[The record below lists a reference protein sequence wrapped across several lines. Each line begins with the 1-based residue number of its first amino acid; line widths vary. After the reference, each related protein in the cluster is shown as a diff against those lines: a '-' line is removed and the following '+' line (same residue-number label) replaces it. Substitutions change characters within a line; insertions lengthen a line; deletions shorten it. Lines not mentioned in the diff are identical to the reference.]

1 MSRAAFISSRQSLI
15 SASPASQSRP
25 VLLDGGAL
33 TPSVTV
39 TGGTGSIDGPLMIAF
54 DGTGNLWVANGN
66 FSGVN
71 TVVDFTPSQ
80 LAASGTPAPT
90 VVLSANSGS
99 LGNPAGLAFDASGDL
114 WVANVAGSLVEFTP
128 SQLVTSGDP
137 APSATVTGTS
147 LSGPFG
153 LAFDPHATALPIKP
167 EKRR

>member
-1 MSRAAFISSRQSLI
+1 
-15 SASPASQSRP
+15 
-25 VLLDGGAL
+25 
-33 TPSVTV
+33 
-39 TGGTGSIDGPLMIAF
+39 MIAF

-137 APSATVTGTS
+137 APNATVTGTS

-153 LAFDPHATALPIKP
+153 SCIRPPRNGIADQAGKAEIATTGSPVGGIATLERASATPRLALVVLPL
-167 EKRR
+167 